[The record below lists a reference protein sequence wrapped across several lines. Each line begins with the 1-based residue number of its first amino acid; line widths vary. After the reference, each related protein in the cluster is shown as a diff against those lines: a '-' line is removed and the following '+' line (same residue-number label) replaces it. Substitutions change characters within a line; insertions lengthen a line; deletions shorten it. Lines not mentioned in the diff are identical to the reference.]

1 MKYKL
6 GDICEEIR
14 EKILTSD
21 LSEQEYISTD
31 NMIVNRGGVI
41 DAVSLPSSKKVQSF
55 KCGDVLVSNIRPYF
69 KKIWHATFEGGC
81 SNDVLVFRA
90 KQGVSGKFLYYT
102 LSDDAFF
109 SYATSTAKGTKMPR
123 GDKEAIMEYPVDL
136 PSYELQ
142 EKRVILPCL
151 FDELINY
158 SSQINKNLIEQLK
171 FLFIDKIINN
181 PKIDFVTQI
190 PLVDLCSVITKGTTP
205 TTLGKAF
212 TSTGINFLK
221 VESISEL
228 HSFDKSKFAHI
239 DLETHKLLKR
249 SIIKNKDILFTIAG
263 TLGRFALVNNSI
275 LPANTNQAIAII
287 RANPKKISPEYLFS
301 CLIGNWHND
310 YYSKRI
316 QQSVQANLSLTTIK
330 SLPIPVL
337 QEKDMEDYL
346 AIVNPIINMLDHI
359 SSENEYLLTIRD
371 TLLPKLMSGEIDIS
385 NIKL

>member
-1 MKYKL
+1 MK
-6 GDICEEIR
+6 C
-14 EKILTSD
+14 
-21 LSEQEYISTD
+21 
-31 NMIVNRGGVI
+31 
-41 DAVSLPSSKKVQSF
+41 
-55 KCGDVLVSNIRPYF
+55 
-69 KKIWHATFEGGC
+69 
-81 SNDVLVFRA
+81 
-90 KQGVSGKFLYYT
+90 T
-102 LSDDAFF
+102 LSDIAEVTMGQSPKSEFYNTEGVGIPFLQGNRTFGRKYPVFDT
-109 SYATSTAKGTKMPR
+109 YTTRITKMAKA
-123 GDKEAIMEYPVDL
+123 GDVIMSVRAPVGELNITPVDICL
-136 PSYELQ
+136 GRGVCGIRMKNGNQDFLFYLLKYYMPHLLNKESGTVFGSVNKNDINGLEIEVPDNEDDEVKISRYLTMFDNKIELNV
-142 EKRVILPCL
+142 R
-151 FDELINY
+151 
-158 SSQINKNLIEQLK
+158 INKNLIEQLK

>member
-123 GDKEAIMEYPVDL
+123 GDKEDIMEYPVDL

-158 SSQINKNLIEQLK
+158 SSQINKNLYVVVMMYREKRHIV
-171 FLFIDKIINN
+171 IKIHVILIQKCFPNSIRY
-181 PKIDFVTQI
+181 KRKS
-190 PLVDLCSVITKGTTP
+190 LVVSKNR
-205 TTLGKAF
+205 F
-212 TSTGINFLK
+212 TS
-221 VESISEL
+221 
-228 HSFDKSKFAHI
+228 
-239 DLETHKLLKR
+239 
-249 SIIKNKDILFTIAG
+249 
-263 TLGRFALVNNSI
+263 
-275 LPANTNQAIAII
+275 
-287 RANPKKISPEYLFS
+287 
-301 CLIGNWHND
+301 
-310 YYSKRI
+310 
-316 QQSVQANLSLTTIK
+316 
-330 SLPIPVL
+330 PVL
-337 QEKDMEDYL
+337 I
-346 AIVNPIINMLDHI
+346 AA
-359 SSENEYLLTIRD
+359 
-371 TLLPKLMSGEIDIS
+371 
-385 NIKL
+385 

>member
-1 MKYKL
+1 M
-6 GDICEEIR
+6 
-14 EKILTSD
+14 
-21 LSEQEYISTD
+21 
-31 NMIVNRGGVI
+31 
-41 DAVSLPSSKKVQSF
+41 
-55 KCGDVLVSNIRPYF
+55 
-69 KKIWHATFEGGC
+69 
-81 SNDVLVFRA
+81 
-90 KQGVSGKFLYYT
+90 
-102 LSDDAFF
+102 
-109 SYATSTAKGTKMPR
+109 
-123 GDKEAIMEYPVDL
+123 
-136 PSYELQ
+136 
-142 EKRVILPCL
+142 
-151 FDELINY
+151 
-158 SSQINKNLIEQLK
+158 
-171 FLFIDKIINN
+171 
-181 PKIDFVTQI
+181 
-190 PLVDLCSVITKGTTP
+190 ITKGTTP

-371 TLLPKLMSGEIDIS
+371 TLLPKLLSGEIDIS
-385 NIKL
+385 NIKV